1 MKLYMMLLGCK
12 PAGRHTEQ
20 HDIFFAIGNE
30 LKDFVPAILEFWPEA
45 DAKVHIDAYRTVTK
59 VEGYRVEVMPRDEIT
74 DRGDL
79 KLYFVNLGGYRENEF
94 EEYHY
99 KRVVVA
105 DSLANAIG
113 QAKRTVF
120 WNEHL
125 SSHIDDKYAL
135 DVDDIYEIEDLLP
148 ASVKNEM
155 AIRISEAEDGQ
166 PEDEIRNGYFKLS
179 RL

>member
-20 HDIFFAIGNE
+20 HDIFFAVGNE

-59 VEGYRVEVMPRDEIT
+59 VEEYRVEVVPRNQIT
-74 DRGDL
+74 AQGEL
-79 KLYFVNLGGYRENEF
+79 KLYFVNLGGYKENEF
-94 EEYHY
+94 EEFHY
-99 KRVVVA
+99 KRIVAA
-105 DSLANAIG
+105 DSLAGAIA
-113 QAKRTVF
+113 QAKKTVF
-120 WNEHL
+120 WNNHL

-135 DVDDIYEIEDLLP
+135 DVDDVYEIEDLLP
-148 ASVKNEM
+148 ASIKNEV
-155 AIRISEAEDGQ
+155 AIRISAAEEDQ
-166 PEDEIRNGYFKLS
+166 PEDEITNGYFKLS